1 MIRARTL
8 PFTIVPLLLL
18 LSGCVNTTVRAIPED
33 MSVPAT
39 HEGSDCVP
47 MILSIMIGTA
57 TAEQA
62 MAKAYAIADKET
74 VRAYAMKNVTAEAPV
89 RPITKL
95 RRSQVSDTFFL
106 GFGARCVEVVG
117 TD

>member
-1 MIRARTL
+1 MTSERARC
-8 PFTIVPLLLL
+8 FTVALLFLL
-18 LSGCVNTTVRAIPED
+18 LSGCVNTTIQATPED
-33 MSVPAT
+33 QTVPAT

-62 MAKAYAIADKET
+62 MAKAYATADKEA
-74 VRAYAMKNVTAEAPV
+74 VQAYAMKNITAEAPV

-95 RRSQVSDTFFL
+95 RRSQVTDAFFL
-106 GFGARCVEVVG
+106 GFGGRCVEVVG
-117 TD
+117 TN